1 MNDFFSWIIEFFTY
15 AAAQLRWEQTLT
27 VFIVLFPIIDV
38 TGSVPIFLSLRERK
52 KIIEPAKAAMYS
64 FFILLLFLFLGEA
77 VLRLF
82 SVDLS
87 SFAVAGALVLL
98 IIAAEMIFGV
108 QIFKFDGNESGG
120 DNATL
125 VPVVFPLIAGPGTF
139 TALLAMRAEFSVIN
153 VFMGLLLNMI
163 LVFIVLRYMDIV
175 KKIIGVAGVYILQ
188 RFFGVVLLAI
198 AVRLIT
204 SNLHALIEL
213 VGNAPTY
220 K

>member
-1 MNDFFSWIIEFFTY
+1 MSFDIITNIPSQIYWVEIITI
-15 AAAQLRWEQTLT
+15 
-27 VFIVLFPIIDV
+27 FIVLFPIIDV
-38 TGSVPIFLSLRERK
+38 TGSVPIFLSLKERK
-52 KIIEPAKAAMYS
+52 KIIEPAKAAFYS
-64 FFILLLFLFLGEA
+64 FAILLLFLFLGEA

-108 QIFKFDGNESGG
+108 QIFKFTGNESGG
-120 DNATL
+120 ENATL

-139 TALLAMRAEFSVIN
+139 TVLLAMRAEFSTVNI
-153 VFMGLLLNMI
+153 FIGLALNMI
-163 LVFIVLRYMDIV
+163 LVFFVLRYLDIV
-175 KKIIGVAGVYILQ
+175 RKIIGVAGVYILQ

-198 AVRLIT
+198 AVRFIT

-213 VGNAPTY
+213 VGSAPVC

>member
-1 MNDFFSWIIEFFTY
+1 MNDFLEYIANISTQFNWIEM
-15 AAAQLRWEQTLT
+15 ASA
-27 VFIVLFPIIDV
+27 FIVLFPIIDV
-38 TGSVPIFLSLRERK
+38 AGSVPIFLSLRARN
-52 KIIEPAKAAMYS
+52 KIIEPAKAALYS
-64 FFILLLFLFLGEA
+64 FGILLLFLFLGEA
-77 VLRLF
+77 VLKLF

-87 SFAVAGALVLL
+87 SFAVAGALVIL

-139 TALLAMRAEFSVIN
+139 TALLAMRAEFSIIN

-163 LVFIVLRYMDIV
+163 LVFLVIRYMDIV

-204 SNLHALIEL
+204 SNLHVLIEL
-213 VGNAPTY
+213 VQSTT

>member
-1 MNDFFSWIIEFFTY
+1 MNDFLEYIANISTQFNWIEM
-15 AAAQLRWEQTLT
+15 ASA
-27 VFIVLFPIIDV
+27 FIVLFPIIDV
-38 TGSVPIFLSLRERK
+38 AGSVPIFLSLRARN
-52 KIIEPAKAAMYS
+52 KIIEPAKAALYS
-64 FFILLLFLFLGEA
+64 FGILLLFLFLGEA
-77 VLRLF
+77 VLKLF

-87 SFAVAGALVLL
+87 SFAVAGALVIL

-139 TALLAMRAEFSVIN
+139 TALLAMRAEFSIIN
-153 VFMGLLLNMI
+153 VFMGLLLNMV
-163 LVFIVLRYMDIV
+163 LVFFVIRYMDVV
-175 KKIIGVAGVYILQ
+175 KKIIGAAGVYILQ

-204 SNLHALIEL
+204 SNLHVLIEL
-213 VGNAPTY
+213 VQSTT

>member
-1 MNDFFSWIIEFFTY
+1 MNSLFEYIAHAATQLSWIEIMST
-15 AAAQLRWEQTLT
+15 
-27 VFIVLFPIIDV
+27 FIVLFPIIDV

-52 KIIEPAKAAMYS
+52 KIIEPAKAALYS
-64 FFILLLFLFLGEA
+64 FGILLLFLFLGEV

-87 SFAVAGALVLL
+87 SFAVAGALVIL

-108 QIFKFDGNESGG
+108 QIFRFDGNESGSN
-120 DNATL
+120 NATL

-139 TALLAMRAEFSVIN
+139 TALLAMRAEFSVAN
-153 VFMGLLLNMI
+153 VFMGLLLNMV
-163 LVFIVLRYMDIV
+163 LVFLAIRYLDIV
-175 KKIIGVAGVYILQ
+175 KKIIGVAGIYILQ

-204 SNLHALIEL
+204 SNLDALIEL
-213 VGNAPTY
+213 VRSAAE
-220 K
+220 

>member
-1 MNDFFSWIIEFFTY
+1 M
-15 AAAQLRWEQTLT
+15 RWEQTLT

-120 DNATL
+120 ENATL

-139 TALLAMRAEFSVIN
+139 TVLLAMRAEFSTIN
-153 VFMGLLLNMI
+153 IFIGLALNMI
-163 LVFIVLRYMDIV
+163 LVFFVLRHLDMV
-175 KKIIGVAGVYILQ
+175 RKIIGVAGVYILQ

-198 AVRLIT
+198 AVRFIT

-213 VGNAPTY
+213 IANTPVC